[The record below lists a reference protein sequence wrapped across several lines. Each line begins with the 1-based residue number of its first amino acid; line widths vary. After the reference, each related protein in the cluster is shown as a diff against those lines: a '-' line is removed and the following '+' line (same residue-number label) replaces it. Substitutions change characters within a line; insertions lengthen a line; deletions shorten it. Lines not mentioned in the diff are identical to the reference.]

1 MAIQWA
7 TDPEFQSAPRLSE
20 GGNNTSD
27 GNGACAFGVSI
38 RPPPF
43 GRGKRECLGRKSSLS
58 WFQSAPRLSEGG
70 NVIPLIESSHHVSF
84 KPTPAFRK
92 GETTEIGFSQIVRL
106 CFNPP
111 PAFRKGETITPGISG
126 SDYHV
131 SIRPPPFGR
140 GKPPGNNS
148 RRGKALP

>member
-70 NVIPLIESSHHVSF
+70 NVIPLIESSHHDSF
-84 KPTPAFRK
+84 NPPPAFRK

-111 PAFRKGETITPGISG
+111 PAFRKGETIVRKEAIVDFHSFN
-126 SDYHV
+126 
-131 SIRPPPFGR
+131 PPPAFRKGETAR
-140 GKPPGNNS
+140 K
-148 RRGKALP
+148 